1 MTWRGSKRHGRW
13 LKSIAVGFFLVL
25 VCSSEL
31 WAQDAAEMTTA
42 EILEELT
49 VIIERQAERLTEA
62 DKLLT
67 EQRSGLMKLRVELDS
82 LRESYTRLTE
92 TINAHR
98 IYSQNLER
106 ELQRL
111 RVHRTVLLTTSAISI
126 VAAVVGWLL

>member
-1 MTWRGSKRHGRW
+1 MTWRGLRRRGRW
-13 LKSIAVGFFLVL
+13 SKSIAVGFFLVL
-25 VCSSEL
+25 VCSSGL

-62 DKLLT
+62 DRLLN
-67 EQRSGLMKLRVELDS
+67 EQKGELMKLRTELTD

-98 IYSQNLER
+98 TYSQNLER
-106 ELQRL
+106 ELRRL